1 METFDYDLAI
11 IGAGSG
17 GMRAA
22 RLSAEFGARVAIVES
37 AHLGGTCV
45 NAGCIPK
52 KLLSFAAHFHEDF
65 EDAVGFGWDVGHTHF
80 SWSRLIAAK
89 DAEISRLN
97 CLYDQRLRASNVE
110 IVRGLARVSDAH
122 TVTVENTRIRAKYI
136 LVATGGQPVC
146 APVTGHAYAITSNE
160 VFHLAALPD
169 RVVVYGG
176 GYIAVE
182 FASIFNGLGAQT
194 TLVFRGERL
203 LKNFD
208 SELATH
214 LAGEMAK
221 KGVILRLGSRIDK
234 IEALGASRRVT
245 LSEGEPIEADCVLFA
260 TGRLPN
266 TRTLGLE
273 KLGVDLSATGAVKVN
288 SNYQSSVPSIFAIGD
303 VTDRIRL
310 TPVALAE
317 GMAVADFLFGTQQR
331 RVSYDNVAT
340 TVFSHPGLASVGL
353 SEAEALARGHTLKI
367 FKSRFRGLKH
377 ALSLRDEETLMKLV
391 VDDLSDRVLGI
402 HLVGPDA
409 GEIVQGFAVALNCGL
424 TKATVDATVGIHPTQ
439 AEEFLTLRE
448 TLV

>member
-1 METFDYDLAI
+1 METFDYDLVI

-17 GMRAA
+17 GVRAA
-22 RLSAEFGARVAIVES
+22 RFAAEFGARVAIVES
-37 AHLGGTCV
+37 ADLGGTCV
-45 NAGCIPK
+45 NLGCIPK
-52 KLLSFAAHFHEDF
+52 KLLSYAAHFHEDF
-65 EDAVGFGWDVGHTHF
+65 QDAIGFGWDVGQTSF
-80 SWSRLIAAK
+80 SWSRLVAAK
-89 DAEISRLN
+89 DVEISRLN
-97 CLYDQRLRASNVE
+97 GLYEKRLRASKVD
-110 IVRGLARVSDAH
+110 IVRGLGRVSDEH
-122 TVTVENTRIRAKYI
+122 TVTVENRRMGARYI
-136 LVATGGQPVC
+136 LVATGGQPVR
-146 APVTGHAYAITSNE
+146 APVTGSSHAITSNE
-160 VFHLAALPD
+160 AFHLAALPG
-169 RVVVYGG
+169 RIVIYGG

-208 SELATH
+208 SELTVH
-214 LAGEMAK
+214 LAAEMTK
-221 KGVILRLGSRIDK
+221 RGVILRLENRIDK
-234 IEALGASRRVT
+234 IEPRGAARRVT
-245 LSEGEPIEADCVLFA
+245 LSGGETIEADCVLLA

-266 TRTLGLE
+266 TQTLGLE

-317 GMAVADFLFGTQQR
+317 GMAVADFLFGTQKR
-331 RVSYDNVAT
+331 SVSYHNVAT
-340 TVFSHPGLASVGL
+340 TVFSHPNLASVGL
-353 SEAEALARGHTLKI
+353 SEADALTHGYRLKI

-377 ALSLRDEETLMKLV
+377 ALSLRDEETFMKLV

-424 TKATVDATVGIHPTQ
+424 TKAALDATIGIHPTQ
-439 AEEFLTLRE
+439 AEEFLTMRE
-448 TLV
+448 TPV

>member
-1 METFDYDLAI
+1 
-11 IGAGSG
+11 
-17 GMRAA
+17 MRAA
-22 RLSAEFGARVAIVES
+22 RLSAQFGARVAIVES
-37 AHLGGTCV
+37 ADLGGTCV
-45 NAGCIPK
+45 NVGCIPK
-52 KLLSFAAHFHEDF
+52 KLLSYAAHFHEDF
-65 EDAVGFGWDVGHTHF
+65 QDAKGFGWDIGQTGF

-89 DAEISRLN
+89 DVEIARLN
-97 CLYDQRLRASNVE
+97 DLYDELLRASNVE
-110 IVRGLARVSDAH
+110 IVRGLAHVSDEH
-122 TVTVENTRIRAKYI
+122 TVTVEHTRMSARYI
-136 LVATGGQPVC
+136 LVATGSQPVR
-146 APVTGHAYAITSNE
+146 APVPGNSYAITSNE
-160 VFHLAALPD
+160 AFHLAALPT

-208 SELATH
+208 AELALH
-214 LAGEMAK
+214 LAGEMTK
-221 KGVILRLGSRIDK
+221 KGVALRLESRIDK
-234 IEALGASRRVT
+234 IEARGGVRRVT
-245 LSEGEPIEADCVLFA
+245 LSGGETIKADCVLFA

-266 TRTLGLE
+266 TQTLGLE

-317 GMAVADFLFGTQQR
+317 GMAVADFLFGTQKR
-331 RVSYDNVAT
+331 SVSYHNVAT
-340 TVFSHPGLASVGL
+340 TVFSHPNLASVGL
-353 SEAEALARGHTLKI
+353 SEADALAHGHTLKI

-377 ALSLRDEETLMKLV
+377 ALSLRDEETFMKLV

-402 HLVGPDA
+402 HLIGPDA

-424 TKATVDATVGIHPTQ
+424 TKAALDATIGIHPTQ
-439 AEEFLTLRE
+439 AEEFLTMRE
-448 TLV
+448 NPD